1 MEWNVSAGFEAK
13 DGRHQTSGSRGMFL
27 DLLCKQMQFSLQL
40 FSKDVVSN
48 SLAGI
53 MDFLIDWPVIH
64 DELHFIS
71 KYHHSANSCRP
82 NISLQGHTFANIPT
96 FDHNENCVICWSMQ
110 DSWRRKSKRRS
121 CTLCQDRAIETLG
134 NRSQTQISLTYFG
147 SFWILFDR
155 EKSDYYKNRLT
166 RSTIRVRGWKSGDQM
181 SQPTGKKTSRGGDAY
196 VSPSEA
202 AKSTGLGAREET
214 WNNKEHK
221 LGNIMDHHATCLF
234 KVAVVPT
241 RCQVQYIYIFIY
253 ILQCFWKIRIYT
265 YWNKSGTSHTS
276 DWHSFS
282 ISLTLGEL
290 GPRSREARRYWVCR
304 QSQFWYGF
312 PPWPVRITRTAKGKD
327 YCGSIIF
334 IRYPWT
340 MHELWTER

>member
-1 MEWNVSAGFEAK
+1 
-13 DGRHQTSGSRGMFL
+13 MF
-27 DLLCKQMQFSLQL
+27 Q
-40 FSKDVVSN
+40 
-48 SLAGI
+48 
-53 MDFLIDWPVIH
+53 P
-64 DELHFIS
+64 
-71 KYHHSANSCRP
+71 
-82 NISLQGHTFANIPT
+82 
-96 FDHNENCVICWSMQ
+96 
-110 DSWRRKSKRRS
+110 
-121 CTLCQDRAIETLG
+121 
-134 NRSQTQISLTYFG
+134 QTQISQISHIFG
-147 SFWILFDR
+147 WFWILFDR

-181 SQPTGKKTSRGGDAY
+181 SPPTGKKTSRGSDAY

-221 LGNIMDHHATCLF
+221 LGYIMDHHATFLF

-241 RCQVQYIYIFIY
+241 RCQVQYIY

-282 ISLTLGEL
+282 ISFTLGEL

-312 PPWPVRITRTAKGKD
+312 PPWPVIITRTAKGKD
-327 YCGSIIF
+327 TGD
-334 IRYPWT
+334 P
-340 MHELWTER
+340 